1 MVSKMQQARKLS
13 NTNRLIS
20 PAQPTRSPGVRPQP
34 GQKLRKVKLV
44 LILASCFVLSL
55 AVVAQYS
62 SLVILNYR
70 LSSIR
75 TELAQLKEA
84 SRVLELEVAQL
95 SSVSRIEQIARGEL
109 GMVDPQVS
117 QMIVLTAGLGEVNR
131 LGE

>member
-34 GQKLRKVKLV
+34 GHKLRKAKLF
-44 LILASCFVLSL
+44 LILVSCFVLSL

-70 LSSIR
+70 LSSAR
-75 TELAQLKEA
+75 TELAEMKEA
-84 SRVLELEVAQL
+84 SRMLELEAAQL
-95 SSVSRIEQIARGEL
+95 SSVSRIEQIARGDL

>member
-1 MVSKMQQARKLS
+1 MSH
-13 NTNRLIS
+13 TNRLIS

-34 GQKLRKVKLV
+34 GHKLRKAKLA

-70 LSSIR
+70 LSSVR

-95 SSVSRIEQIARGEL
+95 SSVSRIEEIARGEL

>member
-1 MVSKMQQARKLS
+1 MQQARQLS
-13 NTNRLIS
+13 HTNRLVA

-34 GQKLRKVKLV
+34 GHKLRKAKLV
-44 LILASCFVLSL
+44 LILAICFVLSL

-117 QMIVLTAGLGEVNR
+117 QMIVLTAGLGEVSR